1 MRHIILLISILL
13 QTSFMHA
20 QVDGYVA
27 IKNGKLHYRT
37 YGNGFPILI
46 INGGPGMNCE
56 GFSSLAKLFDKKY
69 QPILFD
75 QRGTG
80 SSKLE
85 KLDSTTITMD
95 LMLQDMEALRKA
107 LGIKDWMVFGQSF
120 GGMLGSYYAAN
131 FPQQVKALILAASGG
146 IDMELFDYVGSNI
159 TNKLGQSERDSMN
172 YWDKKIDEGDTSHF
186 AKYHRALG
194 LASAYVYDKKNI
206 PIIAERLTQGVSRVN
221 ALVYKD
227 LNKINFDCKKKLKD
241 YKNPVLIIQG
251 RQDIVGE
258 MTAIKAHQVL
268 SNSELVFINECVH
281 YGWLDQQEKFMK
293 EITNFL
299 DRINL

>member
-1 MRHIILLISILL
+1 MRYIIIMICILM
-13 QTSFMHA
+13 QTSLMNA
-20 QVDGYVA
+20 QEDGYIA

-37 YGNGFPILI
+37 YGKGVPILI

-56 GFSSLAKLFDKKY
+56 GFSSLAKLFDEKY

-80 SSKLE
+80 RSILE
-85 KLDSTTITMD
+85 TLDSTTVTMD
-95 LMLQDMEALRKA
+95 LMLQDIETLRKA
-107 LGIKDWMVFGQSF
+107 MGIKEWIVFGQSF

-131 FPQQVKALILAASGG
+131 YPQQVKALILAASGG

-186 AKYHRALG
+186 ARYHRALG